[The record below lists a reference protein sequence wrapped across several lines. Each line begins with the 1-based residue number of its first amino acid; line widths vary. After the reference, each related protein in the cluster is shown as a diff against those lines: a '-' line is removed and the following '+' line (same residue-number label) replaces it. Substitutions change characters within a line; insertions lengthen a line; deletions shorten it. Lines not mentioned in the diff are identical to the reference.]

1 MNIFVLHE
9 NPRIAAQMH
18 CDKHVPK
25 MIIEH
30 TQMLAAAYY
39 STLGISRKKEIPNRQ
54 SEVSS
59 LFSGWPRKKEDGSD
73 WPYSISHI
81 NHPCTVWARGS
92 IENFNW
98 LLDCTEELC
107 HEFFN
112 RWKNQQ
118 HSIKKIIEW
127 MKQNPPKLE
136 SKGLQT
142 FAMAMPEFYRS
153 EDPIE
158 SYRRYYA
165 FKKTYM
171 KVAWDKLNNTPHWMN
186 DSLIEE
192 SFNMYKLNQKDK

>member
-9 NPRIAAQMH
+9 NPRVAAQMH

-39 STLGISRKKEIPNRQ
+39 STLGISRKKEIPDRQ
-54 SEVSS
+54 SEVNS

-73 WPYSISHI
+73 FPYAISHV
-81 NHPCTVWARGS
+81 NHPCTVWTRGS

-112 RWKNQQ
+112 RWKNNQ
-118 HSIKKIIEW
+118 HSIKAIIQW
-127 MKQNPPKLE
+127 MQQNPPKLE
-136 SKGLQT
+136 SKGLQP
-142 FAMAMPEFYRS
+142 FAMAMPDFYRGTNPV
-153 EDPIE
+153 EA
-158 SYRRYYA
+158 YRRYYA

-171 KVAWDKLNNTPHWMN
+171 KVAWDKLNNTPYWMT

-192 SFNMYKLNQKDK
+192 AFNTFKLNQKDK